1 MVSKTI
7 CIRIYEEDWK
17 KFREFAKS
25 IGTTRNRLIELFVKQ
40 FIEKAESEL
49 EKTVIREIEVTV

>member
-7 CIRIYEEDWK
+7 CIRIDEEDWK
-17 KFREFAKS
+17 KFREFAES
-25 IGTTRNRLIELFVKQ
+25 IGTTRNRLIKLFVKQ

-49 EKTVIREIEVTV
+49 GRTTKREIEVTI